1 MRIDEVININ
11 IPITIDL
18 DGEGK
23 PKVSV
28 AGKDA
33 TDDPNDTNGDLQDNP
48 VMVPPQQQ
56 DLELA
61 KAHVGKESPLITKL
75 TSNQEVGDEE
85 HHDHQLDAV
94 MNLKTLAGV
103 KDADEDEDDQ
113 R

>member
-33 TDDPNDTNGDLQDNP
+33 TDDPNDTNGDMQQNP
-48 VMVPPQQQ
+48 VMVPPMQQE
-56 DLELA
+56 LEIR
-61 KAHVGKESPLITKL
+61 KAEIGKESPIITKL
-75 TSNQEVGDEE
+75 ASNKEEGDEE
-85 HHDHQLDAV
+85 HHDHQLDSV